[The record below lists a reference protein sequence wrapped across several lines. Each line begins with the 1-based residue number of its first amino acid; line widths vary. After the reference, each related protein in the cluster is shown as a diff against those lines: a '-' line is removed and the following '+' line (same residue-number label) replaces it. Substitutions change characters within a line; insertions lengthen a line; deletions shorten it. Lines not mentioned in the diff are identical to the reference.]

1 VKPDSNPLEE
11 LLDNIDRLTLP
22 NRSKIMQ
29 DEIPGQPPKTA
40 KIVLPAL
47 LTQLEDA
54 IRGTVGIGGSGALA
68 SERNML
74 DADALLRF
82 MTIKAQIG
90 EWARK
95 VGETPDPMNPAST
108 LRAWYVKW
116 VSTPQDIP
124 SVKFYRGQTAKWV
137 KQIDEKLD
145 PPRVRELPD
154 RCPSCNAFTWWNP
167 VDRHEY
173 NHPLIVEYRH
183 SSGASMVE
191 EATGKCRAC
200 ASEWGVRQLAYE
212 LEQMFLHDWDEA
224 LEHDTLNTVST

>member
-1 VKPDSNPLEE
+1 MKPETNPFDD

-29 DEIPGQPPKTA
+29 DEIPGQPPRMA

-54 IRGTVGIGGSGALA
+54 ILGTVGIGSSGSLA

-82 MTIKAQIG
+82 MTIKSQIG
-90 EWARK
+90 EWARD
-95 VGETPDPMNPAST
+95 VGVTPKPMDPAAT
-108 LRAWYVKW
+108 LRGWYAKW
-116 VSTPQDIP
+116 VSTPRDIGP
-124 SVKFYRGQTAKWV
+124 VKFYVGKTGSWI
-137 KQIDEKLD
+137 KQIEDKLD

-154 RCPSCNAFTWWNP
+154 RCPACNAFTWWNP
-167 VDRHEY
+167 VDKHEY

-183 SSGASMVE
+183 SSGANMVE
-191 EATGKCRAC
+191 EALGKCRAC
-200 ASEWGVRQLAYE
+200 ASEWRVRQLAYE

-224 LEHDTLNTVST
+224 VEYDTLNTVSI